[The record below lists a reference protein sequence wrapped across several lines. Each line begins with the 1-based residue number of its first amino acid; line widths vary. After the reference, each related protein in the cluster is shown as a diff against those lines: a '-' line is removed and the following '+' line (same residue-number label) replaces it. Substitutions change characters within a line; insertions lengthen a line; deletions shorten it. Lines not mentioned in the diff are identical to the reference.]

1 MHVNAM
7 ARSILINSGGVLEK
21 ILFSG
26 EISMELSS
34 KLYQEWRFDH
44 QALPADLIERY
55 FIKLIL
61 IFLFFL
67 FRYRD
72 LLQHHDILILELHGK
87 FPPEVWP

>member
-44 QALPADLIERY
+44 QALPDDLIKSY

-61 IFLFFL
+61 IFLFFFL
-67 FRYRD
+67 DTEIFFNTT
-72 LLQHHDILILELHGK
+72 I
-87 FPPEVWP
+87 F